1 MFIFRHI
8 HTIVLT
14 AFVVWPQINSFDLSF
29 LFSLCRRDNGGDHL
43 DLDPSEELHA
53 LICNAL
59 NASASEGD
67 ECNHRMKVVL
77 PHDMGLSL
85 QSNLTK
91 VDTVRFLKVG
101 EMYYEYQ
108 PAPCVELSFYNDGKK
123 VSFGSQ
129 ATYSRCA
136 NPHAAAAGG
145 ACCKDHPLKMDR
157 AFPTCEYT
165 GERITFDHLIERCE
179 AQDRKVPC
187 DFDKISQNGCG
198 SCCNVQHL
206 LWTPQECSILAK
218 VNDGGQVSIVHRP
231 NEAFDVD
238 DKYSPDAKNFFSVSW
253 EQGTHPSPNNGCGD
267 GVCTITGDGSCLC
280 ETREVSQ
287 PVLSDFN
294 AIVQMNLSDL
304 RSLFH
309 IGSFDPASHDAGTFL
324 GPKAIATKDGRE
336 VLIWSSAE
344 RPGSIQDAVVALPGP
359 AGTKHYRNR
368 ESSVQIIDAV
378 GHSKYSFRNPPSFGE
393 DIHDAAHE
401 TEALLDHLFFHSN
414 TAPFISHRLIQ
425 RLGSSNPSP
434 GYIERVATAFTTGS
448 ATFDGIQFG
457 SKQYGCLKATVAA
470 IFLDRELRSEVLDA
484 DPSAGSLREPLLR
497 LVHFMR
503 SMEFKPKT
511 SNAGKL
517 VLLDLEEEIGE
528 MPYGHPSVFSF
539 FLPDYKSPGPIASA
553 GLVSPEATLLTQPY
567 VTGLV
572 KGLISLIKYGM
583 VKCEGG
589 FGHGPKSCRSKL
601 LAEGSYEGSEG
612 QLHYSPRIDD
622 LQSLVE
628 ELNLLLAGGRLGQND
643 QKMISDALARE
654 QDKARRKDSAY
665 LVRLAQQ
672 LIVTTP
678 AFHTS
683 ALVGQELDMS
693 PHDRALMSTETKSTG
708 FLRSYHQREG
718 NSDVR
723 RVQNQDPLDS
733 NLDTGNRGYKAIIY
747 LLLIGG
753 NDGYNMFVPL
763 SDCQDRNLYDEY
775 VKVRGKI
782 ALDKDELLPIDVGT
796 GQPCSTFGIHSSFPL
811 LAKMFNES
819 EASIVANSGLLF
831 EPSNAGNFS
840 AIHQSTRLFAHD
852 TQRRDT
858 MMANPQGDAFSTGML
873 GRAVD
878 VLTNYGFST
887 SSVALDNNADVL
899 NPAPFSKSNGV
910 EFINA
915 RKPTKF
921 YENPSSSSLEN
932 LVLQLNTGKSSLG
945 SGMYG
950 QSFSDMLTK
959 AQKST
964 DYFYDVLNRYESA
977 PVEGKNNDI
986 EEEPV
991 PSTSLGAKLDVVKKL
1006 IWARNERKV
1015 ERDVFFVT
1023 LSGFDHHKELLPRQK
1038 EKLDEIN
1045 SALKGFITSMKVS
1058 GVWDNIVVAS
1068 ASDFGR
1074 TLTANSNAGSDHS
1087 WASHHFIAGGS
1098 VKGGQVFG
1106 HYPQT
1111 LELDGD
1117 IILDRGRVIPTMAN
1131 EAYWNGILEW
1141 FGVQDSELDRVLPNR
1156 KSTAK
1161 LFSER
1166 DMFDNHNGVE

>member
-1 MFIFRHI
+1 
-8 HTIVLT
+8 
-14 AFVVWPQINSFDLSF
+14 
-29 LFSLCRRDNGGDHL
+29 
-43 DLDPSEELHA
+43 
-53 LICNAL
+53 
-59 NASASEGD
+59 
-67 ECNHRMKVVL
+67 MKVVL
-77 PHDMGLSL
+77 PRDIDLSL

-101 EMYYEYQ
+101 GMYYEYQ
-108 PAPCVELSFYNDGKK
+108 TAPCVELSFYNDGKK

-129 ATYSRCA
+129 ASYSRCA

-145 ACCKDHPLKMDR
+145 ACCKDHPEKMHK

-165 GERITFDHLIERCE
+165 GERITFDHLVERCDDK
-179 AQDRKVPC
+179 DRNVPC
-187 DFDKISQNGCG
+187 DFDKISRNGCG

-218 VNDGGQVSIVHRP
+218 VGDGGQVSIVHRP
-231 NEAFDVD
+231 NEAFGVD

-253 EQGTHPSPNNGCGD
+253 EEGAHPSPENGCGN
-267 GVCTITGDGSCLC
+267 GVCSLTGDGSCLC
-280 ETREVSQ
+280 ETREASQ

-294 AIVQMNLSDL
+294 NNVAQMSLHDL
-304 RSLFH
+304 WSIFH
-309 IGSFDPASHDAGTFL
+309 LGSFDPTSYDAGTFMD
-324 GPKAIATKDGRE
+324 PEVIVTKDGHE
-336 VLIWSSAE
+336 VLIWRSTTGIIE
-344 RPGSIQDAVVALPGP
+344 DAVLALPGR
-359 AGTKHYRNR
+359 AGTKYYRNR
-368 ESSVQIIDAV
+368 ASTMQIVDAV
-378 GHSKYSFRNPPSFGE
+378 GHPKYSFRNPPSFGE
-393 DIHDAAHE
+393 DIHDAAEE

-425 RLGSSNPSP
+425 RLGPSNPSP
-434 GYIERVATAFTTGS
+434 GYIERVASAFTTGS
-448 ATFDGIQFG
+448 AIFDGIQFG

-484 DPSAGSLREPLLR
+484 DPSAGSLREPLVR

-503 SMEFKPKT
+503 SMEFKPET

-528 MPYGHPSVFSF
+528 MAYGHPSVFSF
-539 FLPDYKSPGPIASA
+539 FLPDYKPPGPIASA
-553 GLVSPEATLLTQPY
+553 GLVSPAATLLTQPY
-567 VTGLV
+567 IVGLV
-572 KGLISLIKYGM
+572 KGLVSLIKYGM
-583 VKCEGG
+583 VQCEGG
-589 FGHGPKSCRSKL
+589 FGIGPKSSTCL
-601 LAEGSYEGSEG
+601 ELIEGNYEGSEG
-612 QLHYSPRIDD
+612 HLYYTPSDNN
-622 LQSLVE
+622 LQSIVG
-628 ELNLLLAGGRLGQND
+628 ELDLLLTGGRLSQKD
-643 QKMISDALARE
+643 RKMISDALARE
-654 QDKARRKDSAY
+654 EGMARRNNMAR

-672 LIVTTP
+672 LIVTAP

-683 ALVGQELDMS
+683 ALVGQGLEMP
-693 PHDRALMSTETKSTG
+693 PHNRASMSTETKPAG
-708 FLRSYHQREG
+708 LLRRYNRREG
-718 NSDVR
+718 NFGAR
-723 RVQNQDPLDS
+723 RLESQFPLDS
-733 NLDTGNRGYKAIIY
+733 NLDTGDRGYKAVVY

-775 VKVRGKI
+775 VKVRGKL
-782 ALDKDELLPIDVGT
+782 ALDKDDLLPIDVGA

-811 LAKMFNES
+811 LAKMFNET
-819 EASIVANSGLLF
+819 EAAIIANSGLLF
-831 EPSNAGNFS
+831 EPSSAGNYS

-852 TQRRDT
+852 AQRRDT
-858 MMANPQGDAFSTGML
+858 MMANPRGDAFSTGML

-878 VLTNYGFST
+878 VLTDYGYST

-899 NPAPFSKSNGV
+899 NPTPFKSNGV

-921 YENPSSSSLEN
+921 YENPSSQSLEN

-964 DYFYDVLNRYESA
+964 DFFYDILSRYESA
-977 PVEGKNNDI
+977 PVERKNNDI

-991 PSTSLGAKLDVVKKL
+991 SSTSLGAKFDVVKKL

-1023 LSGFDHHKELLPRQK
+1023 LDGFDMHKELLPRQ
-1038 EKLDEIN
+1038 EAKLDEIN
-1045 SALKGFITSMKVS
+1045 SALKGFITSMKAS
-1058 GVWDNIVVAS
+1058 GVWENIVIAS
-1068 ASDFGR
+1068 SSDFGR

-1106 HYPQT
+1106 QYPRT
-1111 LELDGD
+1111 LEPDGD
-1117 IILDRGRVIPTMAN
+1117 IILNRGRVVPTTAN
-1131 EAYWNGILEW
+1131 EANEW
-1141 FGVQDSELDRVLPNR
+1141 HFRVVWDKRLG
-1156 KSTAK
+1156 A
-1161 LFSER
+1161 
-1166 DMFDNHNGVE
+1166 